1 MIFVDGIGDDY
12 SICVSQIIVSI
23 HPPAWFLA
31 IFRCGIRVGWSSK
44 SCEGRAM
51 VIFHGYVKYPDGIS
65 PRNHSEMGLLH
76 L

>member
-1 MIFVDGIGDDY
+1 MVLLWIFVDGIGDDY

-44 SCEGRAM
+44 SCEGRGNGD
-51 VIFHGYVKYPDGIS
+51 FPW
-65 PRNHSEMGLLH
+65 LC
-76 L
+76 